1 MSAPLNIMY
10 AMKIKVLWNVKQSG
24 WNAYNI
30 ILSEKRIQNWL
41 TLWLQ
46 LCKKSAQEKKL
57 RFFFSWYKILSNVV
71 KVVFFKS
78 KEKQYYHWI
87 QMQWILISIFPQ
99 IHHLKNFQRCF
110 LFVVPFHKHWNAV
123 FRIMCKITNYKLGGC
138 WPKSDL
144 MTQLHKFLNCCP

>member
-57 RFFFSWYKILSNVV
+57 RFNFSFLDT
-71 KVVFFKS
+71 KS
-78 KEKQYYHWI
+78 
-87 QMQWILISIFPQ
+87 
-99 IHHLKNFQRCF
+99 
-110 LFVVPFHKHWNAV
+110 
-123 FRIMCKITNYKLGGC
+123 
-138 WPKSDL
+138 
-144 MTQLHKFLNCCP
+144 